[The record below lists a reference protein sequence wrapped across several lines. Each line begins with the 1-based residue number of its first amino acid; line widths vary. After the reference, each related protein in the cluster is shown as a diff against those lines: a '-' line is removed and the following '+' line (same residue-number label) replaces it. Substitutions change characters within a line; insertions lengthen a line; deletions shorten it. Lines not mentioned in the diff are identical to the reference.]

1 MLLKLHYRLFLLN
14 SFIVKM
20 QNYDI
25 LAMAGLRIDGRR
37 PDDIR
42 NMKHNFGLVKSAD
55 GSAYLEQGLNKVL
68 ALVHGPQEPKKKS
81 NDQSDGKVIMH
92 QT

>member
-1 MLLKLHYRLFLLN
+1 
-14 SFIVKM
+14 M

-42 NMKHNFGLVKSAD
+42 NMKHNLGLVKSAD

-68 ALVHGPQEPKKKS
+68 ALVHGPQEPRRRS
-81 NDQSDGKVIMH
+81 NDQANEKVRFRF
-92 QT
+92 

>member
-1 MLLKLHYRLFLLN
+1 
-14 SFIVKM
+14 M
-20 QNYDI
+20 QHSDI

-42 NMKHNFGLVKSAD
+42 NMKHSFGLVSAAD

-68 ALVHGPQEPKKKS
+68 AIVHGPQEPKKKA
-81 NDQSDGKVIMH
+81 SDFNVDKVLLLLVLLSALICWPV
-92 QT
+92 